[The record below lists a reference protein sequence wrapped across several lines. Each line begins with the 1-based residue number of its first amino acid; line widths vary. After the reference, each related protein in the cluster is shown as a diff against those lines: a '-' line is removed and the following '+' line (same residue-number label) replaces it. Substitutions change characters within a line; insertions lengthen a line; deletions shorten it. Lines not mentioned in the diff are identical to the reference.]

1 MFFLRNNYEGV
12 HTSVTD
18 KFDGINF
25 ISHVFSA
32 GYKESKN
39 TQKVRLLLIS
49 IKIKKTT
56 LRIEFEFLNL
66 F

>member
-18 KFDGINF
+18 NFDGINF
-25 ISHVFSA
+25 ISQEFSA
-32 GYKESKN
+32 GYKESQN

-49 IKIKKTT
+49 IKIKTTT